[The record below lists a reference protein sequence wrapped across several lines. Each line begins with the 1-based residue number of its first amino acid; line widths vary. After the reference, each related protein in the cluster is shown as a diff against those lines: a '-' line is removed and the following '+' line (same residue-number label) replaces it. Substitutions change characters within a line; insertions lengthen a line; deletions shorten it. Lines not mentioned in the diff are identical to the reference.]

1 MFVKYFRCIIIFHTF
16 SYLTRYKHII
26 FIKFIICYNC
36 KADKKTGTPVIISTY
51 IGGNMVETKKVKK
64 WTMNLFDKEGKPI
77 RFEIEFNNAVGNGKR
92 SGATTM
98 FKIFK

>member
-1 MFVKYFRCIIIFHTF
+1 MNLDKTIHY
-16 SYLTRYKHII
+16 
-26 FIKFIICYNC
+26 C

-98 FKIFK
+98 FKIFKQWFFDYDRRKRKM

>member
-1 MFVKYFRCIIIFHTF
+1 MQLKFLKNIVDSRGEIFFCKYGNIFV
-16 SYLTRYKHII
+16 
-26 FIKFIICYNC
+26 
-36 KADKKTGTPVIISTY
+36 
-51 IGGNMVETKKVKK
+51 NMVETKKVKK